1 MKDQLSKYEI
11 HVMKALMSNKMT
23 LLRVYPY
30 ESHVRDI
37 IWRIN
42 DRREDKSTL
51 CQRLLDI
58 RKYADRYN
66 INDNK
71 IVIQL
76 EADGYMIFI
85 GYWDSYITIGTAV
98 QPCAY
103 AAKEFPKND
112 RAMFGP
118 GLRIEF

>member
-11 HVMKALMSNKMT
+11 NVMKALMSNKMT

-30 ESHVRDI
+30 ESHVRDAI
-37 IWRIN
+37 YRIN
-42 DRREDKSTL
+42 DKREDKSTL

-58 RKYADRYN
+58 RKYADKHN

-76 EADGYMIFI
+76 EANGYMIFI
-85 GYWDSYITIGTAV
+85 GYWDSYITVGTAV

-103 AAKEFPKND
+103 PAKEFPKNNS
-112 RAMFGP
+112 ALFGP